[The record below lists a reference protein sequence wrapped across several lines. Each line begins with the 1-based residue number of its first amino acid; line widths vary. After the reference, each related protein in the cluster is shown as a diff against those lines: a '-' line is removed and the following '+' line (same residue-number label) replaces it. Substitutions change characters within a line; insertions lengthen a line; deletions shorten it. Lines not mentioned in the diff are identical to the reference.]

1 VSLCCVLTCLCV
13 SAAATAALR
22 AQFEALYS
30 AVTKKERSVV
40 VALKTQGREVVVKH
54 AVVSRQSDVQVARMT
69 FHDLCVNPL
78 GAADYL
84 VIASH
89 FPEVFIED
97 VPLLSLETRN
107 EVCLLSY
114 ALVSMCVLLLRRLNH
129 GLRANPC
136 RSAASSR

>member
-1 VSLCCVLTCLCV
+1 
-13 SAAATAALR
+13 
-22 AQFEALYS
+22 
-30 AVTKKERSVV
+30 
-40 VALKTQGREVVVKH
+40 
-54 AVVSRQSDVQVARMT
+54 MT

-107 EVCLLSY
+107 EVRPVTWTNSHLT
-114 ALVSMCVLLLRRLNH
+114 
-129 GLRANPC
+129 NP
-136 RSAASSR
+136 SINP